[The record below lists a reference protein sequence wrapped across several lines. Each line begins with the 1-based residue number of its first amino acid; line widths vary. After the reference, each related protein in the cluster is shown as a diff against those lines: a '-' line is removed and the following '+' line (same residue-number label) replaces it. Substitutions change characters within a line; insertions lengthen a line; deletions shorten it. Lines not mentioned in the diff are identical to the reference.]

1 MKIEDVAKGL
11 AAQVKT
17 MLAERDAIITDL
29 SARLKSLEDRPAPK
43 DGRDGVDGKDGEKGQ
58 DADVEALMSILEKSE
73 EATANLASRVKSL
86 EDRPAP
92 RDGRDGIQGQK
103 GDTGERG
110 YDGRDGNDGW
120 SPDHV
125 DMTMTDQGEWTF
137 KMVTGDKEKSW
148 TGRVPV
154 CIDRGVYNDEAT
166 YLKGHGVSYGGDFW
180 ICREDNA
187 GPPAKDF
194 AGWRLAV
201 RKGRDARGA
210 KV

>member
-1 MKIEDVAKGL
+1 MNHNAVASQL
-11 AAQVKT
+11 ADIVKAA
-17 MLAERDAIITDL
+17 LSERDRTIDDL
-29 SARLKSLEDRPAPK
+29 RARLKALEDRPAPK
-43 DGRDGVDGKDGEKGQ
+43 DGKDGVDGKDGSPGEKG
-58 DADVEALMSILEKSE
+58 EKGE
-73 EATANLASRVKSL
+73 PAVLGDFAMDIMNRVKML
-86 EDRPAP
+86 EERPAP

-148 TGRVPV
+148 SGRVPV
-154 CIDRGVYNDEAT
+154 CIDRGVYTDEAT
-166 YLKGHGVSYGGDFW
+166 YLKGHVVSYGGDIW